1 MKMQDAVGI
10 ELRYGSA
17 ASVLLVLLGLT
28 LLVINNGG
36 GGYSLQQIA
45 SASSNINTAQFQLQ
59 DVAASLANLD
69 GLGFILLGLM
79 VLVATPILRVA
90 ISVVAFAKERNALYT
105 MITLVVLVNLLVA
118 LLVIPRLVG

>member
-1 MKMQDAVGI
+1 MKMQDAVGT

-17 ASVLLVLLGLT
+17 ASVALIILGLALLVA
-28 LLVINNGG
+28 NNGG

-45 SASSNINTAQFQLQ
+45 SATSRINTAQFPLQ
-59 DVAASLANLD
+59 DVAASLGNLD
-69 GLGFILLGLM
+69 GLSFILLGLM

-105 MITLVVLVNLLVA
+105 LITLIVLLNLLVA
-118 LLVIPRLVG
+118 LLVVPGLVG